1 MAHQAVLL
9 QEVMAQTAPR
19 PGEVVLDATIN
30 RGGHAQV
37 LATAVGSTGHLI
49 GLDADR
55 EAIREAALTLAKVA
69 CPVTLIVGNFRRL
82 APLLAERGV
91 EALDIALFD
100 LGWSAE
106 QLVGSGRGFSF
117 QNDEPLIMTLAADL
131 TPGELTAYEIVNGWR
146 EESLVEILR
155 DYGEERFARPI
166 ARAIVTA
173 RRQGPIA
180 STAALVEVIGQA
192 LPGWATRRSVGRR
205 LHFATKTFQA
215 LRIATNDEL
224 GALTEGLEQ
233 AWRLLRPGGRLAVI
247 SFHSLE
253 ARLVKRQFRAWRDA
267 GLALALTSH
276 AIKAT
281 RAEQL
286 ANPRSRSAQLRVL
299 KKLS

>member
-9 QEVMAQTAPR
+9 QEVRTLTAPQA
-19 PGEVVLDATIN
+19 GEVVLDATIN
-30 RGGHAQV
+30 RGGHARV
-37 LATAVGSTGHLI
+37 LAAELGPTGHLV

-55 EAIREAALTLAKVA
+55 GALRAAAHALAGLA
-69 CPVTLIVGNFRRL
+69 CPVTLIQGNFRDL
-82 APLLAERGV
+82 AALLAARGIS
-91 EALDIALFD
+91 ALDIAFFD

-106 QLVGSGRGFSF
+106 QLAGSGRGFSF
-117 QNDEPLIMTLAADL
+117 QGDEPLIMTLAADL

-166 ARAIVTA
+166 AGAIVAA
-173 RRQGPIA
+173 RRQGPIVG
-180 STAALVEVIGQA
+180 TAALVEVIRQA
-192 LPGWATRRSVGRR
+192 LPTWYQRRR

-224 GALTEGLEQ
+224 GALTAGLEQ

-267 GLALALTSH
+267 GVALALTSH